1 MALTPSTML
10 PLGTPLP
17 LEVIRAELAA
27 GSTQQVSGTPLDL
40 GGPGGEAL
48 AGRPVLVLFLCAHCP
63 FVKHIEPELT
73 RLAGEHAG
81 GARPDGLQLIG
92 ISSNSTLT
100 HPQDGPEGLRAQA
113 AAHHWTF
120 PYLFDGDQA
129 LAKAFQAACTPDL
142 FLFGADHRLAYRG
155 QLDASRPGNDLPCD
169 GRDLR
174 AAIAAVLAGEPVPE
188 EQRPSIGCNIKWHPD
203 RGPVVRAT

>member
-17 LEVIRAELAA
+17 LELIGSGLAA
-27 GSTQQVSGTPLDL
+27 GTTCQASGTPLNL
-40 GGPGGEAL
+40 EGL
-48 AGRPVLVLFLCAHCP
+48 AGHPVLVLFLCAHCP

-73 RLAGEHAG
+73 RLADEHAG
-81 GARPDGLQLIG
+81 GSGVSGLQLIG

-113 AAHHWTF
+113 AAQHWTF

-129 LAKAFQAACTPDL
+129 LARAFQAACTPDF

-155 QLDASRPGNDLPCD
+155 QLDDSRPGNGLPCD

-174 AAIAAVLAGEPVPE
+174 AAIAAVLARESVSG
-188 EQRPSIGCNIKWHPD
+188 EQRPSIGCNIKWHPG
-203 RGPVVRAT
+203 REPVGQAT